1 MQRIRGVTE
10 PRSDRSAPNTLLR
23 YLPLFIFVLLAALF
37 FVRLFTGDASRSPS
51 ALIGKSAP
59 EFSLP
64 QLTGLEEIPG
74 LKTQD
79 LRMGHVSVVNIF
91 ASWCTPCR
99 QEHPILMSI
108 AEDEALKTL
117 GIEIYGLSYKDETEN
132 ARKFL
137 QQEGNPFRRIGVDS
151 AGRVAIDF
159 GVYGV
164 PETFVITGDGKI
176 SFKFVGPLTSSAL
189 ATVLVPEI
197 HKALGKITPP

>member
-1 MQRIRGVTE
+1 
-10 PRSDRSAPNTLLR
+10 
-23 YLPLFIFVLLAALF
+23 
-37 FVRLFTGDASRSPS
+37 
-51 ALIGKSAP
+51 
-59 EFSLP
+59 
-64 QLTGLEEIPG
+64 
-74 LKTQD
+74 
-79 LRMGHVSVVNIF
+79 
-91 ASWCTPCR
+91 
-99 QEHPILMSI
+99 MSI

-151 AGRVAIDF
+151 AGRVSIDF